1 MPTRLL
7 LLLFTLIAGFWSAP
21 AQAQEMRSLEPVVM
35 LERPPVPEGWITES
49 GLHALVYVPPEDT
62 RVGQRLVAH
71 AEDSIPRIAR
81 ELALPTGPRMSIY
94 VSDSDRRFGELQPGD
109 PPSWADGTAY
119 PTRGLIFL
127 KSPRIRPGTYKPL
140 EQVLDH
146 EIVHVLLGQAFAP
159 RPVPRWLQEGL
170 AQWLSGEAGMDKTR
184 RVLRAPS
191 LIGLADL
198 ATGFPADPVRADLAY
213 AESVEFIKLLA
224 HDHGVEAIQELIA
237 LMARNEPFPRAFRAA
252 FGESVAEVD
261 ARFQAE
267 YTRANWMQAFG
278 VDSAIWWGAGGF
290 VLIGGW
296 FAVRIR
302 NRRTLERWARE
313 EAAEDALYA
322 AIEAGL
328 GPGDRYLH

>member
-7 LLLFTLIAGFWSAP
+7 LLLFTLAVGFFAP
-21 AQAQEMRSLEPVVM
+21 SAQAQEMRALDAVVVV
-35 LERPPVPEGWITES
+35 ERPPVPEGWITES
-49 GLHALVYVPPEDT
+49 GLHALVHAPPEDT
-62 RVGQRLVAH
+62 RVGQRLSAH
-71 AEDSIPRIAR
+71 AEESTPRIAR

-94 VSDSDRRFGELQPGD
+94 LSDSERRFGQLQPGD

-127 KSPRIRPGTYKPL
+127 KSPRIRPGTFKPL

-170 AQWLSGEAGMDKTR
+170 AQWLSGEAGLERTR
-184 RVLRAPS
+184 TVQRAGS
-191 LIGLADL
+191 LISISDL

-213 AESVEFIKLLA
+213 AESVELIKLLA
-224 HDHGVEAIQELIA
+224 HDHGVEAVQELIA
-237 LMARNEPFPRAFRAA
+237 LMARDEPFPRAFRQA
-252 FGESVAEVD
+252 FGETVQEVD
-261 ARFQAE
+261 QRFQAE
-267 YTRANWMQAFG
+267 YATANWIQAFG
-278 VDSAIWWGAGGF
+278 VDSAFWWGSGGF
-290 VLIGGW
+290 ILIGGW
-296 FAVRIR
+296 FAVRVR

-322 AIEAGL
+322 SIEAGL
-328 GPGDRYLH
+328 GPRGRTIH